1 MGFRD
6 WFRIDLDLFRIVQLQ
21 ADWAHTDSAYIALL
35 VPRTMVII
43 MVGYMNDGL
52 PSFTGGAVVKKLP
65 ASAADIRDI
74 GSVPGPGRS
83 LGGGHCNPLQYS
95 CLENPMDKGVWWAT
109 VHRVMSGEHVI
120 SLVLSHHN
128 KNLKWQMLK
137 PSARRSSWTDCATA
151 LGSPTDP
158 CYSSILFRK

>member
-1 MGFRD
+1 M
-6 WFRIDLDLFRIVQLQ
+6 FRIVQLQ

-74 GSVPGPGRS
+74 GSVPGSGRS

-95 CLENPMDKGVWWAT
+95 CLEDPMDRGAWQAAVHGVT
-109 VHRVMSGEHVI
+109 
-120 SLVLSHHN
+120 
-128 KNLKWQMLK
+128 KNGTQLK
-137 PSARRSSWTDCATA
+137 
-151 LGSPTDP
+151 
-158 CYSSILFRK
+158 

>member
-1 MGFRD
+1 M
-6 WFRIDLDLFRIVQLQ
+6 FRIVQLQ

-74 GSVPGPGRS
+74 GSVPGSGRS

-95 CLENPMDKGVWWAT
+95 CLEDPMDRGAWQAAVHGVAKSRT
-109 VHRVMSGEHVI
+109 R
-120 SLVLSHHN
+120 LS
-128 KNLKWQMLK
+128 
-137 PSARRSSWTDCATA
+137 D
-151 LGSPTDP
+151 
-158 CYSSILFRK
+158 